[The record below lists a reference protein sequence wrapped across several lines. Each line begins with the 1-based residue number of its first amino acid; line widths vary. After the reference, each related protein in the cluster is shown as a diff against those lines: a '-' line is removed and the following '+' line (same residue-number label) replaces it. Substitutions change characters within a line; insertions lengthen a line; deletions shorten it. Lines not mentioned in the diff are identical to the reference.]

1 MISITHKNCAYII
14 GDYVIKNAPIYCKG
28 SRSARDLIKNKEI
41 QNNNYLFARNKDDKW
56 TITDGKS
63 AKVDKV
69 FFNESFIKSIPEL
82 NKNQDKI
89 VDDKGIEKA
98 PNIIHLKDEDKFKDI
113 DGNVIEIETR
123 GEREYDKI
131 YFRVKD
137 VTEGFNME
145 NLENNIQKEHT
156 NYLKNIDYKYFIC
169 EKKYNVLNKTSK
181 NVKLDTSIKKELFL
195 TYEGMLRVLF
205 VSRNNKTSHFIS
217 WATKTLFTVQ
227 LGTTKQKE
235 ELVGNILG
243 VSAKVIKEVFNAGV
257 NTLPCIYLFTLNT
270 VKNLRQDMNIDNKYA
285 DDSIVCKYGFT
296 KDLTRRTAEH
306 IETYKKINNVELKLK
321 YYSYIDPQYISK
333 GESDIRLFMNALN
346 INFNYDNMEE
356 IVIIPKEL
364 FNLVQK
370 QYEMIGHNY
379 MGHISE
385 IVTKIKDLEDKYEK
399 LQLNHM
405 LEMQKREHDI
415 ILLNN
420 KLEFQKE
427 KYEHELLKKEVAL
440 MKTQMLK

>member
-89 VDDKGIEKA
+89 VNDKGVEKA
-98 PNIIHLKDEDKFKDI
+98 PNIIHLKDEDKFKDNDDNI
-113 DGNVIEIETR
+113 IEIETR
-123 GEREYDKI
+123 GEREHDKI
-131 YFRVKD
+131 YFKVKD
-137 VTEGFNME
+137 VMEGFDMPS
-145 NLENNIQKEHT
+145 LSRNIIDKET
-156 NYLKNIDYKYFIC
+156 NYQINKDYKYFLNNDHNL
-169 EKKYNVLNKTSK
+169 ENKTSK
-181 NVKLDTSIKKELFL
+181 KIKVEQSIKKELFL
-195 TYEGMLRVLF
+195 TYEGILRVLF

-217 WATKTLFTVQ
+217 WATKTLFTIQ

-243 VSAKVIKEVFNAGV
+243 VSAKVIKEVFNTGV

-270 VKNLRQDMNIDNKYA
+270 VKNLRQDMNIDNKYT

-296 KDLTRRTAEH
+296 KDLTRRTTEH

-364 FNLVQK
+364 FHLVQK

-385 IVTKIKDLEDKYEK
+385 LVTKIKDLENKYEK
-399 LQLNHM
+399 LEINHM